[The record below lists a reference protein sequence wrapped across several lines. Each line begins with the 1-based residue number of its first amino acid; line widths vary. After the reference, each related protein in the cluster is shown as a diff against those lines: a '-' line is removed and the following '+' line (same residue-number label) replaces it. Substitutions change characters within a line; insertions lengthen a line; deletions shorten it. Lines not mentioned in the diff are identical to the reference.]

1 MPARGKP
8 EEKTMCK
15 TALVSAL
22 ALLAAMGGAQAQEEK
37 VVNVYNWSDYIAPDT
52 AEKFEKETGIRVV
65 YDVYDGNEVL
75 ETKML
80 TGGSGY
86 DVVYPSAYPFL
97 KNQVKA
103 GAFQPLDKTK
113 LSNIGKLDPQ
123 ALSLISGADPGNIH
137 AVPYMS
143 VTDGIGYNVAAVK
156 ERLGNAPVDSF
167 AMVFD
172 PAIAEK
178 FADCGVAMLDAPAE
192 IIPMAM
198 NYLGVD
204 PHSTNPDDIAKAE
217 ELLLKVRPHIRYFH
231 SSRYIN
237 DLANGDIC
245 VVLGWSGDI
254 LQAKAR
260 AAESDKKLEIA
271 YSIPKEGTLIN
282 FDTMA
287 VPKDAPHPENALA
300 WIDFNMRPEIATANS
315 SYVSYANPIPE
326 SLPLMDQA
334 VAKDPGV
341 FPPDDVKAKLFVV
354 ETNDAKL
361 LRLQNRMWTR
371 VVSGQ

>member
-1 MPARGKP
+1 MR
-8 EEKTMCK
+8 K

-22 ALLAAMGGAQAQEEK
+22 ALLAAIGGARAQEEK

-103 GAFQPLDKTK
+103 GAFQPLEKAK
-113 LSNIGKLDPQ
+113 LGNIGKLDPQ
-123 ALSLISGADPGNIH
+123 ALSLISGADPDNTY

-143 VTDGIGYNVAAVK
+143 VTDGIGYNIAAVK
-156 ERLGNAPVDSF
+156 ARMPDAPVDSF

-172 PAIAEK
+172 PAIVEK
-178 FADCGVAMLDAPAE
+178 FADCGVTMLDAPAE

-198 NYLGVD
+198 NYLGID

-260 AAESDKKLEIA
+260 AAESEKKLEIA
-271 YSIPKEGTLIN
+271 YAIPKEGTLIN

-300 WIDFNMRPEIATANS
+300 WIDFNMRPEIAAANS

-354 ETNDAKL
+354 ETSDAKL
-361 LRLQNRMWTR
+361 LRLQNRLWTR

>member
-1 MPARGKP
+1 MRALLFPIV
-8 EEKTMCK
+8 
-15 TALVSAL
+15 TAAL
-22 ALLAAMGGAQAQEEK
+22 ACVICFGVARADDEK

-52 AEKFEKETGIRVV
+52 AEKFEKETGIKVR

-75 ETKML
+75 ETKLL

-86 DVVYPSAYPFL
+86 DVVYPSAFPFL

-103 GAFQPLDKTK
+103 GAFLRLDRSK
-113 LSNIGKLDPQ
+113 LSNHSKIDPQ
-123 ALSLISGADPGNIH
+123 ALSLIAGADPQNLY
-137 AVPYMS
+137 AVPYMA

-156 ERLGNAPVDSF
+156 QRMPDAPTGSF

-172 PAIAEK
+172 VDVVKK
-178 FADCGVAMLDAPAE
+178 FSDCGVAMIDAPAE

-198 NYLGVD
+198 NYLHID
-204 PHSTNPDDIAKAE
+204 PRSSSPDDLAKVE
-217 ELLLKVRPHIRYFH
+217 ELMGKVRPYIRYFH
-231 SSRYIN
+231 SSKYIN

-254 LQAKAR
+254 LQAKTR
-260 AAESDKKLEIA
+260 AAESAKKLEIA
-271 YSIPKEGTLIN
+271 YSIPREGTLIN

-287 VPKDAPHPENALA
+287 VPKDAPHPENAQA
-300 WIDFNMRPEIATANS
+300 WIDFNLRPDIAAANS
-315 SYVSYANPIPE
+315 SYVSYANAIPE

-341 FPPDDVKAKLFVV
+341 FPSDDVKAKLFVV
-354 ETNDAKL
+354 ENNDAKL

-371 VVSGQ
+371 VVTGQ

>member
-1 MPARGKP
+1 MR
-8 EEKTMCK
+8 
-15 TALVSAL
+15 TATTGEVRLQGQS
-22 ALLAAMGGAQAQEEK
+22 LAARSYADA
-37 VVNVYNWSDYIAPDT
+37 
-52 AEKFEKETGIRVV
+52 
-65 YDVYDGNEVL
+65 
-75 ETKML
+75 
-80 TGGSGY
+80 
-86 DVVYPSAYPFL
+86 
-97 KNQVKA
+97 VKA
-103 GAFQPLDKTK
+103 SLTLSDMRAAELIGVARRRLEALPGLAVESEAVSDK
-113 LSNIGKLDPQ
+113 LWL
-123 ALSLISGADPGNIH
+123 
-137 AVPYMS
+137 
-143 VTDGIGYNVAAVK
+143 
-156 ERLGNAPVDSF
+156 RVDSF
-167 AMVFD
+167 AMIFD
-172 PAIAEK
+172 PAVVEK
-178 FADCGVAMLDAPAE
+178 FADCGVAMIDAPAE

-198 NYLGVD
+198 NYLGID
-204 PHSTNPDDIAKAE
+204 PHSTNPDDIAKVE

-245 VVLGWSGDI
+245 LVLGWSGDI

-260 AAESDKKLEIA
+260 AAESEKKLEIA
-271 YSIPKEGTLIN
+271 YAIPKEGTLIN

-300 WIDFNMRPEIATANS
+300 WIDFNMRPEIAAANS

-354 ETNDAKL
+354 ETSDAKL
-361 LRLQNRMWTR
+361 LRLQNRLWTR

>member
-1 MPARGKP
+1 MRR
-8 EEKTMCK
+8 T
-15 TALVSAL
+15 LVSLLAL
-22 ALLAAMGGAQAQEEK
+22 AATMGSAAAEEEK

-103 GAFQPLDKTK
+103 GAFQPLDKAR
-113 LSNIGKLDPQ
+113 LANHGKLDPQ
-123 ALSLISGADPGNIH
+123 ALSLIAGADEGNVH
-137 AVPYMS
+137 AVPYMA
-143 VTDGIGYNVAAVK
+143 VTDGLGYNVAAVK
-156 ERLGNAPVDSF
+156 QRMADAPVDSF

-172 PAIAEK
+172 PAVVEK

-198 NYLGVD
+198 AYLGID
-204 PHSTNPDDIAKAE
+204 PHSTSPDDIARVE
-217 ELLLKVRPHIRYFH
+217 DLLVKVRPHIRYFH

-245 VVLGWSGDI
+245 LVLGWSGDI

-260 AAESDKKLEIA
+260 AAESEKKLEIA
-271 YSIPKEGTLIN
+271 YAIPKEGTLIN

-287 VPKDAPHPENALA
+287 IPKDAPHPENALA
-300 WIDFNMRPEIATANS
+300 WIDFNMRPDIAAANS

-326 SLPLMDQA
+326 SLPLMDEA

-341 FPPDDVKAKLFVV
+341 FPPEDVKANLFVV
-354 ETNDAKL
+354 ETSDAKL

-371 VVSGQ
+371 IVSGQ

>member
-1 MPARGKP
+1 MRSLLFPVL
-8 EEKTMCK
+8 
-15 TALVSAL
+15 TAAL
-22 ALLAAMGGAQAQEEK
+22 ACGICFGVARADDEK

-52 AEKFEKETGIRVV
+52 AEKFEKETGIKVR

-75 ETKML
+75 ETKLL

-86 DVVYPSAYPFL
+86 DVVYPSAFPFL

-103 GAFQPLDKTK
+103 GVFLQLDRSK
-113 LSNIGKLDPQ
+113 LSNRSKIDPQ
-123 ALSLISGADPGNIH
+123 ALSLIAGADPQNLH
-137 AVPYMS
+137 AVPYMA
-143 VTDGIGYNVAAVK
+143 VTDGIGYNVAAIK
-156 ERLGNAPVDSF
+156 QRMPDAPTDSF

-172 PAIAEK
+172 ADVVKK
-178 FADCGVAMLDAPAE
+178 FSDCGVAMIDAPAE

-198 NYLGVD
+198 NYLHID
-204 PHSTNPDDIAKAE
+204 PRSTSPDDLAKVE
-217 ELLLKVRPHIRYFH
+217 ELMGKVRPYIRYFH
-231 SSRYIN
+231 SSKYIN

-254 LQAKAR
+254 LQAKTR
-260 AAESDKKLEIA
+260 AAESAKKLEIA
-271 YSIPKEGTLIN
+271 YSIPREGTLIN

-287 VPKDAPHPENALA
+287 VPKDAPHPENAQA
-300 WIDFNMRPEIATANS
+300 WIDFNLRPDIAAANS
-315 SYVSYANPIPE
+315 SYVSYANAIPE

-354 ETNDAKL
+354 ENNDAKL

-371 VVSGQ
+371 VVTGQ

>member
-1 MPARGKP
+1 MR
-8 EEKTMCK
+8 KT
-15 TALVSAL
+15 TLVSVL
-22 ALLAAMGGAQAQEEK
+22 ALLATMGGAQAQEEK

-103 GAFQPLDKTK
+103 GVFLPLDKTK
-113 LSNIGKLDPQ
+113 LGNAGKLDPQ
-123 ALSLISGADPGNIH
+123 ALSLISGADPDNLH
-137 AVPYMS
+137 AVPYMA
-143 VTDGIGYNVAAVK
+143 VTDGIGYNIAAVK
-156 ERLGNAPVDSF
+156 QRMADAPVDSF

-172 PAIAEK
+172 PAIVEK
-178 FADCGVAMLDAPAE
+178 FADCGVAMIDAPAE

-198 NYLGVD
+198 NYLGID
-204 PHSTNPDDIAKAE
+204 PHSTSPDDIAKVE

-260 AAESDKKLEIA
+260 AAESEKKLAVA
-271 YSIPKEGTLIN
+271 YAIPKEGTLIN

-300 WIDFNMRPEIATANS
+300 WIDFNMRPDIAAANS

-326 SLPLMDQA
+326 SLPLMDQS

-341 FPPDDVKAKLFVV
+341 FPPDEVKDKLFVV
-354 ETNDAKL
+354 ESSDAKL

-371 VVSGQ
+371 IVSGQ

>member
-1 MPARGKP
+1 MRSLLIPILSA
-8 EEKTMCK
+8 
-15 TALVSAL
+15 AL
-22 ALLAAMGGAQAQEEK
+22 ACGICFGGARADDEK

-52 AEKFEKETGIRVV
+52 AEKFEKETGIKVR

-75 ETKML
+75 ETKLL

-86 DVVYPSAYPFL
+86 DVVYPSAFPFL

-103 GAFQPLDKTK
+103 GAFLPLDGSK
-113 LSNIGKLDPQ
+113 LSNHSKIDPH
-123 ALSLISGADPGNIH
+123 ALSLIAGADPQNLH
-137 AVPYMS
+137 AVPYMA
-143 VTDGIGYNVAAVK
+143 VTDGIGYNVAAIK
-156 ERLGNAPVDSF
+156 QRMPDAPTDSF

-172 PAIAEK
+172 VDVVKK
-178 FADCGVAMLDAPAE
+178 FSDCGVAMIDAPAE

-198 NYLGVD
+198 NYLHID
-204 PHSTNPDDIAKAE
+204 PRSTSPDDLAKVE
-217 ELLLKVRPHIRYFH
+217 ELMGKVRPYIRYFH
-231 SSRYIN
+231 SSKYIN

-254 LQAKAR
+254 LQAKTR
-260 AAESDKKLEIA
+260 AAESAKKLEIA
-271 YSIPKEGTLIN
+271 YSIPREGTLIN

-287 VPKDAPHPENALA
+287 VPKDAPHPENARA
-300 WIDFNMRPEIATANS
+300 WIDFNLRPDIAAANS
-315 SYVSYANPIPE
+315 SYVSYANAIPE

-354 ETNDAKL
+354 ENNDAKL

-371 VVSGQ
+371 VVTGQ

>member
-1 MPARGKP
+1 MRSPIFSMLLATLACGICITAVRAD
-8 EEKTMCK
+8 EEKI
-15 TALVSAL
+15 
-22 ALLAAMGGAQAQEEK
+22 
-37 VVNVYNWSDYIAPDT
+37 VNVYNWSDYIAPDT
-52 AEKFEKETGIRVV
+52 AEKFEKETGIKVR

-75 ETKML
+75 ETKLL

-86 DVVYPSAYPFL
+86 DVVYPSAFPFL

-103 GAFQPLDKTK
+103 GAFLELDKSK
-113 LSNIGKLDPQ
+113 LANYAKLDPQ
-123 ALSLISGADPGNIH
+123 ALALLAGADAQNLH
-137 AVPYMS
+137 AVPYMA
-143 VTDGIGYNVAAVK
+143 VTDGIGYNVAMVK
-156 ERLGNAPVDSF
+156 QRMPDAPTGSF

-172 PAIAEK
+172 VDVVKK
-178 FADCGVAMLDAPAE
+178 FSDCGVAMIDAPTE

-198 NYLGVD
+198 NYLHID
-204 PHSTNPDDIAKAE
+204 PKSTSPDDLAKVE
-217 ELLLKVRPHIRYFH
+217 ELLKKVRPYIRYFH
-231 SSRYIN
+231 SSKYIN

-254 LQAKAR
+254 LQAKNR
-260 AAESDKKLEIA
+260 AAESARKLEIA

-287 VPKDAPHPENALA
+287 VPKDAPHPENARA
-300 WIDFNMRPEIATANS
+300 WIDFNMRPDIAAANS

-354 ETNDAKL
+354 ENNDAKL
-361 LRLQNRMWTR
+361 LRQQNRLWTR
-371 VVSGQ
+371 VVTGQ

>member
-1 MPARGKP
+1 MRASI
-8 EEKTMCK
+8 
-15 TALVSAL
+15 VSAL
-22 ALLAAMGGAQAQEEK
+22 AAALVCGVFTGVARADEEK

-52 AEKFEKETGIRVV
+52 AAKFEKETGIKVT

-75 ETKML
+75 ETKLL

-86 DVVYPSAYPFL
+86 DVVYPSAFPFL
-97 KNQVKA
+97 KNQVAA
-103 GAFQPLDKTK
+103 GAFQPLDKAK
-113 LSNIGKLDPQ
+113 LTNLSKVDPQ
-123 ALSLISGADPGNIH
+123 ALKLISTADPDNTF

-143 VTDGIGYNVAAVK
+143 VTDGVGYNVEAVK
-156 ERLGNAPVDSF
+156 QRMPDAPVDSF
-167 AMVFD
+167 DMVFN
-172 PAIAEK
+172 PEVVNK
-178 FADCGVAMLDAPAE
+178 FADCGVAMIDAPAE

-198 NYLGVD
+198 NYLHLD
-204 PHSTNPDDIAKAE
+204 PHSTNPDDINKVE
-217 ELLLKVRPHIRYFH
+217 ELMAKVRPYIRYFH
-231 SSRYIN
+231 SSKYIN

-254 LQAKAR
+254 LQAKTR
-260 AAESDKKLEIA
+260 AAESAKKLEIA

-287 VPKDAPHPENALA
+287 IPKDAPHPENGLA
-300 WIDFNMRPEIATANS
+300 WINFNMRPDIAAANS

-354 ETNDAKL
+354 HTADAKL
-361 LRLQNRMWTR
+361 LRLQNRLWTR
-371 VVSGQ
+371 VVTGQ

>member
-1 MPARGKP
+1 MR
-8 EEKTMCK
+8 K
-15 TALVSAL
+15 TAFVSAL
-22 ALLAAMGGAQAQEEK
+22 ALLAAMGGARAQEEK

-103 GAFQPLDKTK
+103 GAFQPLDKAK

-123 ALSLISGADPGNIH
+123 ALKLISGADPDNTY

-143 VTDGIGYNVAAVK
+143 VTDGIGYNIAAVK
-156 ERLGNAPVDSF
+156 QRMGDAPVDSF

-172 PAIAEK
+172 PAIVEK

-198 NYLGVD
+198 NYLGID

-245 VVLGWSGDI
+245 LVLGWSGDI

-260 AAESDKKLEIA
+260 AAESEKKLEIA

-300 WIDFNMRPEIATANS
+300 WIDFNMRPEIAAANS

-354 ETNDAKL
+354 ETSDAKL
-361 LRLQNRMWTR
+361 LRLQNRLWTR

>member
-1 MPARGKP
+1 MRSLLLPVL
-8 EEKTMCK
+8 
-15 TALVSAL
+15 TAAL
-22 ALLAAMGGAQAQEEK
+22 ACGICFGVARADDEK

-52 AEKFEKETGIRVV
+52 AEKFEKETGIKVR

-75 ETKML
+75 ETKLL

-86 DVVYPSAYPFL
+86 DVVYPSAFPFL

-103 GAFQPLDKTK
+103 GVFLQLDRSK
-113 LSNIGKLDPQ
+113 LSNHSKIDPQ
-123 ALSLISGADPGNIH
+123 ALSLIAGADPQNLH
-137 AVPYMS
+137 AVPYMA
-143 VTDGIGYNVAAVK
+143 VTDGIGYNVAAIK
-156 ERLGNAPVDSF
+156 QRMPDAPTDSF

-172 PAIAEK
+172 ADVVKK
-178 FADCGVAMLDAPAE
+178 FSDCGVAMIDAPAE

-198 NYLGVD
+198 NYLHID
-204 PHSTNPDDIAKAE
+204 PRSTSPDDLAKVE
-217 ELLLKVRPHIRYFH
+217 ELMGKVRPYIRYFH
-231 SSRYIN
+231 SSKYIN

-254 LQAKAR
+254 LQAKTR
-260 AAESDKKLEIA
+260 AAESAKKLEIA
-271 YSIPKEGTLIN
+271 YSIPREGTLIN

-287 VPKDAPHPENALA
+287 VPKDAPHPENAEA
-300 WIDFNMRPEIATANS
+300 WIDFNLRPDIAAANS
-315 SYVSYANPIPE
+315 SYVSYANAIPE

-354 ETNDAKL
+354 ENNDAKL

-371 VVSGQ
+371 VVTGQ